1 MAARSLPLP
10 KAPASRRRQRTAA
23 KRFAD
28 RDTLGLTRAEFRT
41 LARLDTPGK
50 IQVFLNAIPSNFEPD
65 GDTVLSVREVLRQR
79 RAHCIE
85 GAMVAACALWIHG
98 HPPLVAHMG
107 AVQDWDHVIALFR
120 RGGCWGAISK
130 TNQAPLRYRDPVYR
144 SLRELMMSYFHEY
157 GNKRGQ
163 KTLRNYSVAYDLRRL
178 EPETWVTNPK
188 NCWEVDAVLGE
199 IRHYDLITAKQEQW
213 LRTRDRFEREIARH
227 REHAPPAHVV
237 KVR

>member
-1 MAARSLPLP
+1 MRRS
-10 KAPASRRRQRTAA
+10 AT
-23 KRFAD
+23 
-28 RDTLGLTRAEFRT
+28 RDHLGLTRAEFRV
-41 LARLDTPGK
+41 LAGLDSPGK

-85 GAMVAACALWIHG
+85 GAMVAACALWIQG
-98 HPPLVAHMG
+98 EPPLVAHMG

-120 RGGCWGAISK
+120 RGRCWGAISK
-130 TNQAPLRYRDPVYR
+130 TNQPPLRYRDPVYR

-178 EPETWVTNPK
+178 DPSLWVTNPN
-188 NCWEVDAVLGE
+188 NCWEVDTLLGE
-199 IRHYDLITAKQEQW
+199 IRHYDLITLRQQRL

-227 REHAPPAHVV
+227 REHAPPAHLA
-237 KVR
+237 RRR

>member
-1 MAARSLPLP
+1 MRRS
-10 KAPASRRRQRTAA
+10 AT
-23 KRFAD
+23 
-28 RDTLGLTRAEFRT
+28 RDHLGLTRAEFRV
-41 LARLDTPGK
+41 LAGLDSPGK

-85 GAMVAACALWIHG
+85 GAMVAACALWIQG
-98 HPPLVAHMG
+98 EPPLVAHMG

-120 RGGCWGAISK
+120 RGRCWGAISK
-130 TNQAPLRYRDPVYR
+130 TNQPPLRYRDPVYR

-178 EPETWVTNPK
+178 DPSLWVTNPN
-188 NCWEVDAVLGE
+188 NCWEVDTLLGE
-199 IRHYDLITAKQEQW
+199 IRHYDLITLRQQRL

-227 REHAPPAHVV
+227 REHAPPPHLA
-237 KVR
+237 RRR

>member
-1 MAARSLPLP
+1 MASLSHSPRTPAAPRRPARV
-10 KAPASRRRQRTAA
+10 RVR
-23 KRFAD
+23 RFAD
-28 RDTLGLTRAEFRT
+28 RDALGLTRAEFRT

-85 GAMVAACALWIHG
+85 GAMVAASALWIHG

-130 TNQAPLRYRDPVYR
+130 TNQVPLRYRDPVYR

-178 EPETWVTNPK
+178 EPALWVTNPK
-188 NCWEVDAVLGE
+188 NCWEVDAVLGK
-199 IRHYDLITAKQEQW
+199 IRHYDLISPRQEQW
-213 LRTRDRFEREIARH
+213 LRTRDRFEREISRH
-227 REHAPPAHVV
+227 REHLPPAHLE
-237 KVR
+237 RR